1 MRSYTMFVYGEQSDV
16 VCKLESSRNF
26 TVDVFISTPKVDAS
40 CTSETFET
48 FRTVIR
54 LQNQKVE
61 RKMYHVV
68 RQFLL

>member
-1 MRSYTMFVYGEQSDV
+1 MFFYGGQSDV
-16 VCKLESSRNF
+16 VCKLESFRNS
-26 TVDVFISTPKVDAS
+26 TADVFISTPKVDAS

-54 LQNQKVE
+54 LKNQKVK